1 MEGEI
6 VVKWFEMAQTQQPM
20 TALGALFG
28 GLRIP
33 ASRRLVLARSHIP
46 WAVRV
51 GASGT
56 FLMGVYFERHWDEPI
71 SAMRSRLG
79 ITARPTDD

>member
-1 MEGEI
+1 MAGEI

-20 TALGALFG
+20 TALGAVFG

-33 ASRRLVLARSHIP
+33 PRRQLALAKSYIP
-46 WAVRV
+46 WAVHV
-51 GASGT
+51 GTTGT

-79 ITARPTDD
+79 ITGRPTE